1 MKKLTKVLSIVM
13 LVAMCVSMFAGS
25 AFADGVNCQCGGV
38 ISTTPVPGTPAT
50 CTTPGTVEYYKCN
63 NCTRC
68 YADPQGNTWL
78 STLEIPAAHTLTA
91 VPAKAAT
98 CTVAGNSAYWH
109 CTACGKYF
117 SDAAGTAE
125 ITDLSS
131 TVIAATNHPN
141 RTSFA
146 ALDPTCKNPGNIAYD
161 VCNTCG
167 VKLVGNNIVNYVELA
182 ATGNHTWGAWI
193 VDKEA
198 TAYDDGQ
205 RHRVC
210 TGCGITEY
218 EGVDAE
224 GVSREDAV
232 HVLDHIGSTYW
243 KSGMDPLQFY
253 SNYYDIYAYSGTLK
267 IDGKS
272 IDRESYWAN
281 SEGVITLG
289 TNLMSKLSAGK
300 HSIQVVDT
308 TDPRI
313 DSNTLY
319 FTVAATLKA
328 TDTDKHVIN
337 SSKSLKFVASDEIVS
352 AKVGS
357 IELTDKDDFK
367 INGKYVTL
375 YADFLNDRTAGSTYT
390 LTVTTKGGETASTTF
405 KILTTAQAS
414 ASPRTGDDSNIALW
428 SALVL
433 MSGAAMIAVLPRL
446 KKEQ

>member
-25 AFADGVNCQCGGV
+25 AFADEHVCSN
-38 ISTTPVPGTPAT
+38 
-50 CTTPGTVEYYKCN
+50 E
-63 NCTRC
+63 
-68 YADPQGNTWL
+68 
-78 STLEIPAAHTLTA
+78 TLVHHEEIPASCKSDGTKEYYSCSGCSILRLPGGAEVKAAELVIPKLTGISAHSWTA
-91 VPAKAAT
+91 VAK
-98 CTVAGNSAYWH
+98 V
-109 CTACGKYF
+109 
-117 SDAAGTAE
+117 
-125 ITDLSS
+125 
-131 TVIAATNHPN
+131 
-141 RTSFA
+141 
-146 ALDPTCKNPGNIAYD
+146 DPTCKTTGTEAHSLCTVCGALEFGGEIVSASALTIPSGKHTPAATMIPAISATCSTDGNYAYY
-161 VCNTCG
+161 VCTTCG
-167 VKLVGNNIVNYVELA
+167 SACDNNGNPMSKTIP
-182 ATGNHTWGAWI
+182 ATGVHTYGDWI
-193 VDKEA
+193 IDKAA
-198 TAYDDGQ
+198 TAYDAGSKY
-205 RHRVC
+205 RVC
-210 TGCGITEY
+210 SGCGDIDTEV
-218 EGVDAE
+218 VDAE